1 MATRSNRFDWITPAR
16 IEEHKDKL
24 AAKHVAILTAFA
36 GGISYATMAEDKSLN
51 IGTVKSRLNRARI
64 ALRSLVIHPNGQ
76 PKFSPNG
83 AMLDENGN
91 RSIFDDVDQ

>member
-1 MATRSNRFDWITPAR
+1 MANRTNRFDWITPAL
-16 IEEHKDKL
+16 IEEHKEKL

-51 IGTVKSRLNRARI
+51 IGTVKSRLNRARA
-64 ALRSLVIHPNGQ
+64 ALRLLVVHPNGQ
-76 PKFSPNG
+76 PMWGKHGSL
-83 AMLDENGN
+83 LDENGN